1 VSAVVDPVGRVI
13 AHSGTF
19 KEESLSSTIHWM
31 RSHTVYERIG
41 DWPWLLASIAVVVG
55 SFRKRAVPA

>member
-1 VSAVVDPVGRVI
+1 VDPVGRVV

-19 KEESLSSTIHWM
+19 RQEAIYAPIHWM

-41 DWPWLLASIAVVVG
+41 DWPWLLGSIALG
-55 SFRKRAVPA
+55 IGAFRKRKVS